1 MARSKMKLE
10 YIRNNASRRST
21 LRKRSRGILKKV
33 EEISVLCGT
42 DACGI
47 IYSPDE
53 DAPQVWPQPLDA
65 RRILTEF
72 NNLPELERTR
82 KMTNHL
88 AYMQERLN
96 NLTEKVVKSENA
108 NNQVEVR
115 AMLYEG
121 YSGSDFAEL
130 SAHEV
135 WAVGN
140 ALDELM
146 SKVFEKMRVMSMNL
160 SAQAQTGGGVA
171 VGPGAAPAIPEVG
184 PSTPAVMG
192 DFVAVGPG
200 AAPAIPEVGPSTL
213 AMMSDLG
220 SSSDGGDSDEDD

>member
-10 YIRNNASRRST
+10 YIRDNASRRST
-21 LRKRSRGILKKV
+21 LRKRSKGILKKV

-47 IYSPDE
+47 IYSPE
-53 DAPQVWPQPLDA
+53 EAAAQVWPQPMDA

-82 KMTNHL
+82 KMSNHL
-88 AYMQERLN
+88 AYMQERIN
-96 NLTEKVVKSENA
+96 TLTEKVVKGENA
-108 NNQVEVR
+108 NTEAEVR
-115 AMLYEG
+115 ALLYEG
-121 YSGSDFAEL
+121 FGGSDFAQL
-130 SAHEV
+130 SPYEV

-146 SKVFEKMRVMSMNL
+146 AKVFEKMRVMSL
-160 SAQAQTGGGVA
+160 PAEAQTGGGVA
-171 VGPGAAPAIPEVG
+171 VGPGAAPAIPEAG

-192 DFVAVGPG
+192 DSG
-200 AAPAIPEVGPSTL
+200 S
-213 AMMSDLG
+213 
-220 SSSDGGDSDEDD
+220 SSSDGGDSDEDDC